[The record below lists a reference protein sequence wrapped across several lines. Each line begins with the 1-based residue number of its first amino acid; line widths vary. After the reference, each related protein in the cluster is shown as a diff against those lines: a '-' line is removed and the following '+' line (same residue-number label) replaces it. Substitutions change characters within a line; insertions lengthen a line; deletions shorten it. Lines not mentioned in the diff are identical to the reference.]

1 MYKSK
6 TKLQSNKYFV
16 YYYNTI
22 IDWIKANRLV
32 VAFLLSIFILAFFLR
47 ISSLDQNLL
56 FGFEQ
61 GRDALKAQDIN
72 SFKDIVLIG
81 PKTDIDGI
89 FHGVW
94 YYYLVAILYLVSQG
108 DPVLVA
114 YELAALNAMSVFVV
128 YAIARN
134 LNMNKSMSLISSLL
148 VAVSF
153 NVVIYARWLSNVS
166 PSIFVVACFMLSIIL
181 LVKNRKDVYWIP
193 TFIFFA
199 LLFHFELLHGL
210 YATVLLLVISPVY
223 RLKLLTKNWWI
234 GLVLFVAINMPF
246 VIFDVKNQFILS
258 KGVIHY
264 LTTSNLSPK
273 PLHATTVYA
282 LGLIQEITTTFHTKM
297 VTAPFLAFFVL
308 LIKIITDHKSRSQS
322 AVQVLLFFIVW
333 SFPYMF
339 LLKYDP
345 LDQFYAGTSLAL
357 ILVFTYGLSTITTN
371 SNKYFVYGVSI
382 LLSIGMLAGTYKNI
396 TSREGVFYHSVQRSM
411 TLGDQKKVI
420 RQMFSKNVPFE
431 WEAFTIPYYYSDAY
445 KYLVPWYGNKLVGS
459 DAQNLLS
466 APNKKLYFLIIEPS
480 TSGYWL
486 DRWIKEK
493 DGVSTKAT
501 ESKYGE
507 MILEERLKK

>member
-1 MYKSK
+1 MQTSK
-6 TKLQSNKYFV
+6 IKLQSKKYI
-16 YYYNTI
+16 YYSYSVVT
-22 IDWIKANRLV
+22 DWINANKLV
-32 VAFLLSIFILAFFLR
+32 VVILLSIFVLAFVLR
-47 ISSLDQNLL
+47 ISGLDQNLL

-61 GRDALKAQDIN
+61 GRDALKAQDIH
-72 SFKDIVLIG
+72 SFRDIVLIG

-108 DPVLVA
+108 DPVLVV
-114 YELAALNAMSVFVV
+114 YELAALNALSVFVV

-134 LNMNKSMSLISSLL
+134 LNMSKPMSVIASLF

-153 NVVIYARWLSNVS
+153 NIVIYARWLSNVS
-166 PSIFVVACFMLSIIL
+166 PSILVVACFMLSVIL
-181 LVKNRKDVYWIP
+181 LVKNRKDIYWIP
-193 TFIFFA
+193 TFFFFA

-223 RLKLLTKNWWI
+223 RLKLFTKNWWI
-234 GLVLFVAINMPF
+234 GLGLFVAINIPF
-246 VIFDVKNQFILS
+246 VIFDIKNQFILS

-273 PLHATTVYA
+273 PFHAITVYT

-297 VTAPFLAFFVL
+297 ATAPFLAFFVL
-308 LIKIITDHKSRSQS
+308 LIKILTDHKSRSQS
-322 AVQVLLFFIVW
+322 SVQVLLFFIAW

-357 ILVFTYGLSTITTN
+357 ILVFTYGLSIITTN
-371 SNKYFVYGVSI
+371 SNKYFVYGASI
-382 LLSIGMLAGTYKNI
+382 LLSLGMFAGTYENI
-396 TSREGVFYHSVQRSM
+396 ASREGIFYHSVQRSM

-420 RQMFSKNVPFE
+420 SQMFSKNTPFE
-431 WEAFTIPYYYSDAY
+431 WEAFTIPYYYNDAY
-445 KYLVPWYGNKLVGS
+445 KYLIPWYGNKLVGS
-459 DAQNLLS
+459 NAQSLLS
-466 APNKKLYFLIIEPS
+466 APDKELYFLIIEPS

-493 DGVSTKAT
+493 DGVSTKVK
-501 ESKYGE
+501 ESEYGE
-507 MILEERLKK
+507 MLLEERLKK